1 MTLVH
6 HYSSIQSSFIVLKIL
21 CALPIHPNLFLGFFQ
36 SFVKP
41 SFSMG
46 VVNSKPTTWWHQK
59 LNFKFWLDPASRKAA
74 FTVEETE
81 AMFLSDPMIQG
92 HKSTSLYMKTG
103 RMVLFTQRGK
113 KTSSVLPCW
122 MFRRLWMFLIWSTF
136 GVLAYACLTN
146 QGKP

>member
-113 KTSSVLPCW
+113 KQVLYFRAECFEGCECFSSGLLLGCW
-122 MFRRLWMFLIWSTF
+122 PTH
-136 GVLAYACLTN
+136 V
-146 QGKP
+146 